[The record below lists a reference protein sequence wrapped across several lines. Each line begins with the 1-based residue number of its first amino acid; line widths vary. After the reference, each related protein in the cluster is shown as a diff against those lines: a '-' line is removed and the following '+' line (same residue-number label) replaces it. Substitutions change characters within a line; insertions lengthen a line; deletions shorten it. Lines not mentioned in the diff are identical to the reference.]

1 MMDKFVES
9 VKQIA
14 LNAVSAAKPVEVCFG
29 TVVEISPFSVRL
41 DQKLILTKEY
51 FIIGKRMENTEWET
65 GDILI
70 LERLQGGQK
79 YLIIDRKGDF

>member
-14 LNAVSAAKPVEVCFG
+14 LNAVSAAKPVELCFG

-41 DQKLILTKEY
+41 DQKLILTKVTA
-51 FIIGKRMENTEWET
+51 FIFQAIPGVFLRFVLRDTKTACPESKSR
-65 GDILI
+65 
-70 LERLQGGQK
+70 
-79 YLIIDRKGDF
+79 